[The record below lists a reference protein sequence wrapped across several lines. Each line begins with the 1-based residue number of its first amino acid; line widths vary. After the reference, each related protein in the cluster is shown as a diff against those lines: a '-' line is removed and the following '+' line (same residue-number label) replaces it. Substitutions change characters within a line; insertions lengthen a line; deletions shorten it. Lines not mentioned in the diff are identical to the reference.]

1 MSDIY
6 ENTHAPQVLRK
17 ARSTETHERKLMKLM
32 HFIQMLPNALHVCKL
47 A

>member
-17 ARSTETHERKLMKLM
+17 ARSTETHERMKLM

>member
-17 ARSTETHERKLMKLM
+17 ASTETHERMKLM